1 MKYTIERDDY
11 HDKNGKITKTAVYI
25 KYRKSFFG
33 LFTYWKYI
41 THRDCGMSDCYD
53 ARTNFSTQ
61 EKAENFIKEILC
73 LVTSTSTDKNILRKI
88 EHAYLYNHI
97 QNKKCINK

>member
-73 LVTSTSTDKNILRKI
+73 PGKTYDNWNTTV
-88 EHAYLYNHI
+88 
-97 QNKKCINK
+97 INEITCT